1 MLITLIFR
9 SASFSLFD
17 TLHAISTSEP
27 EAIIVASYSLKLV
40 ISYAPF
46 LTKFI
51 LRFEILIGRSCLVK
65 TKIVGPLFFIA
76 TSHDSIVSIISHG
89 LNMIDL
95 ELFLN

>member
-9 SASFSLFD
+9 SLASFSLFD

-51 LRFEILIGRSCLVK
+51 LRFEIWLMRRSCLVK

-76 TSHDSIVSIISHG
+76 TSHDSVSYNITWS
-89 LNMIDL
+89 
-95 ELFLN
+95 

>member
-9 SASFSLFD
+9 SLSSFNFFD

-46 LTKFI
+46 FTKLT
-51 LRFEILIGRSCLVK
+51 LR
-65 TKIVGPLFFIA
+65 
-76 TSHDSIVSIISHG
+76 
-89 LNMIDL
+89 L
-95 ELFLN
+95 ET